1 VIIPEENRK
10 DLVDI
15 PKSVSQQMKLVP
27 VRWIDEVLDL
37 ALERP
42 VSPRPPVPVVLPEPA
57 REAEA
62 ATAIALD
69 VKH

>member
-1 VIIPEENRK
+1 
-10 DLVDI
+10 
-15 PKSVSQQMKLVP
+15 MKLVP

-42 VSPRPPVPVVLPEPA
+42 VSPRPPAVAAVPEQA
-57 REAEA
+57 HDGET

>member
-1 VIIPEENRK
+1 
-10 DLVDI
+10 
-15 PKSVSQQMKLVP
+15 

-42 VSPRPPVPVVLPEPA
+42 VSPRPVAPDVAEVA
-57 REAEA
+57 READKA
-62 ATAIALD
+62 PAPAQAD